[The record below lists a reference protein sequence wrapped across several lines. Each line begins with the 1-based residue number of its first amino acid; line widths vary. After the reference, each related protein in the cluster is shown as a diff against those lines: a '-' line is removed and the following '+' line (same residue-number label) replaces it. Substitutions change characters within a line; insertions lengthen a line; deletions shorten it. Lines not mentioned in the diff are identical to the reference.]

1 MIRSLIY
8 PLVAGV
14 MLLSSLSIS
23 AQNIALGKNAFS
35 SSDEW
40 AGNNPYLAVD
50 GRGSSNANG
59 TGGCNG
65 ECSRWSS
72 GFNDDQWI
80 YIDLAAQYQ
89 LSEVRIYWEN
99 ASGRNFLVQVSNDAS
114 NWTTVHTVTNNNIY
128 VNNFNMTG
136 HTARYVRMFGQTRN
150 SGYGFSIWEMEVY
163 GTRVMSLS
171 SNIALNAPAVA
182 SSSQHGG
189 TVAANAVDGFGSGSQ
204 VNYYGGCTGTCTQW
218 SSNGADDNWIYV
230 DMGSIVTLTEVVLF
244 WEGHNYPRS
253 FQIQVSNDATNWT
266 TAAILNNNYGTV
278 NTMNVY
284 GSSGRYVRMLG
295 VQRNSGHYAL
305 YEMQVYNFGGTLP
318 VVFGDFTVKASG
330 PHHELNWKVF
340 MDRNTVF
347 EIEKSSD
354 ARNFTTIGKL
364 EGNAS
369 TLEQAYQFINKFPSG
384 KTYYRL
390 KYTEQGKAPAYS
402 EVIATGNE
410 EKAELKVF
418 PNPVTGGS
426 FQVNLGGAV
435 KGSVE
440 ISIFNN
446 AGMLVQQERLNLTGA
461 SQITIQKRGTL
472 VPGVYNLQIAEN
484 GNLRHTR
491 LLIAR

>member
-8 PLVAGV
+8 PLLAVA
-14 MLLSSLSIS
+14 MLLFSLSIS

-114 NWTTVHTVTNNNIY
+114 NWTTVHTVTNNTIY

-150 SGYGFSIWEMEVY
+150 TGYGFSIWEMEVY
-163 GTRVMSLS
+163 GTRVVSLS
-171 SNIALNAPAVA
+171 ANIALNAPAVA
-182 SSSQHGG
+182 SSTQHGG
-189 TVAANAVDGFGSGSQ
+189 TGAANAVDGYGSGSQ

-253 FQIQVSNDATNWT
+253 FQIQVSNDASNWT
-266 TAAILNNNYGTV
+266 TVATLNNNYGTV

-305 YEMQVYNFGGTLP
+305 YEMQVYNFTGTLP

-340 MDRNTVF
+340 MDGNTIF

-354 ARNFTTIGKL
+354 ARNFTTIGKV
-364 EGNAS
+364 EGNGSA
-369 TLEQAYQFINKFPSG
+369 LEQAYSFISKFPSG

-402 EVIATGNE
+402 GVVSTGKE
-410 EKAELKVF
+410 EHVELQVY

-426 FQVNLGGAV
+426 FQVNLGRAI
-435 KGSVE
+435 KGKVD
-440 ISIFNN
+440 ITIFNN
-446 AGMLVQQERLNLTGA
+446 AGVLVQKEHQTLNGA
-461 SQITIQKRGTL
+461 GSITIQKRTAL
-472 VPGVYNLQIAEN
+472 VPGVYNLQIMEN

>member
-8 PLVAGV
+8 PLLAVA
-14 MLLSSLSIS
+14 MLLSSLSMS

-114 NWTTVHTVTNNNIY
+114 NWTTVHTVTNNTIY

-150 SGYGFSIWEMEVY
+150 TGYGFSIWEMEVY

-182 SSSQHGG
+182 SSTQHGG
-189 TVAANAVDGFGSGSQ
+189 TGAANAVDGNGSGSQ

-218 SSNGADDNWIYV
+218 SSNGADDNWVYV

-253 FQIQVSNDATNWT
+253 FQIQVSNDASNWT
-266 TAAILNNNYGTV
+266 TVAALNNNYGTV

-295 VQRNSGHYAL
+295 LQRNSGHYAL
-305 YEMQVYNFGGTLP
+305 YEMQVYNFTGILP
-318 VVFGDFTVKASG
+318 VTFKDFTVKASG
-330 PHHELNWKVF
+330 IHHELNWKVF
-340 MDRNTVF
+340 MDGNTVF

-354 ARNFTTIGKL
+354 ARNFTTIGKV
-364 EGNAS
+364 EGNGSA
-369 TLEQAYQFINKFPSG
+369 LEQAYRFISKFPSG

-390 KYTEQGKAPAYS
+390 RYTEQGKAPAYS
-402 EVIATGNE
+402 AVVSIGQE
-410 EKAELKVF
+410 EKAALQVY

-426 FQVNLGGAV
+426 FQVNLGHSTNGKVDIA
-435 KGSVE
+435 
-440 ISIFNN
+440 IFNN
-446 AGMLVQQERLNLTGA
+446 AGVLVQKEHQTLNGA
-461 SQITIQKRGTL
+461 GSITIQKRTAL
-472 VPGVYNLQIAEN
+472 VPGVYNLQILEN

>member
-8 PLVAGV
+8 PLLAGA
-14 MLLSSLSIS
+14 MLLASLTIS

-35 SSDEW
+35 SSNEW

-80 YIDLAAQYQ
+80 YIDLAAQYN
-89 LSEVRIYWEN
+89 LTEVRIYWEN
-99 ASGRNFLVQVSNDAS
+99 ASGRDFLIQVSNDAT

-136 HTARYVRMFGQTRN
+136 QTARYVRMFGQTRN
-150 SGYGFSIWEMEVY
+150 TGYGFSIWEMEVY
-163 GTRVMSLS
+163 GSRVMALS
-171 SNIALNAPAVA
+171 ANAALNVPVVA
-182 SSSQHGG
+182 SSNQHSGNG
-189 TVAANAVDGFGSGSQ
+189 AANVVDGQGSGSQ

-218 SSNGADDNWIYV
+218 SSGGADADWIYL

-253 FQIQVSNDATNWT
+253 FQIQVSNNASDWT
-266 TAAILNNNYGTV
+266 TVASLNDNYGAV

-305 YEMQVYNFGGTLP
+305 YEMQVYNFTGTLP
-318 VVFGDFTVKASG
+318 VVFKDFTVKASG
-330 PHHELNWKVF
+330 IHHELNWKVF
-340 MDRNTVF
+340 MDGNTVF

-354 ARNFTTIGKL
+354 ARNFTTIGKIA
-364 EGNAS
+364 GNGSA
-369 TLEQAYQFINKFPSG
+369 LEQAYSFISKNPSG

-402 EVIATGNE
+402 GVVSMGNDA
-410 EKAELKVF
+410 KAALQVF
-418 PNPVTGGS
+418 PNPVTGS
-426 FQVNLGGAV
+426 NFQVNLGGVV
-435 KGSVE
+435 KGKVE
-440 ISIFNN
+440 IAIFNN
-446 AGMLVQQERLNLTGA
+446 AGVLLQKETRILNG
-461 SQITIQKRGTL
+461 SGSITIQKRTTL
-472 VPGVYNLQIAEN
+472 VPGVYNLQVAEN